1 MEGLVHSDTHINFA
15 IHGEDRESEINIEGG
30 EVEAQEIGGAPGF
43 GIEAG
48 NGVDWP
54 RHGVWPEPDE
64 EYIIDDGG
72 APGFGIEAGNGV
84 DWQRHGE
91 WPEEEYIDEYI
102 IDDAG
107 APGFGIEAGND
118 VDWPVHLGGGPVHP
132 GGGRMHGVWPMHP
145 GYPGDGPM
153 HPGYGGGP
161 VHLGGYPGDG
171 PVHPGYLGGG
181 PVHPGG
187 GPMHGVWPVNIGGGP
202 MHPGGVPVHPGGGP
216 MHGVWSM
223 HLAGP
228 VYLGPQEHGIP
239 NLPHLFP
246 DDSDDFEEGEIPDD
260 FEEGEIP
267 DFTVGI
273 NEEAVNGVPEIL
285 ERVCESVE
293 IDELAV
299 EQGEDCAIC
308 LEALNHVEDDDNGN
322 RTLHRLPCSHLFHS
336 HCISKWF
343 HRNLSCPT
351 CLTPLRLQ

>member
-1 MEGLVHSDTHINFA
+1 M
-15 IHGEDRESEINIEGG
+15 HGE
-30 EVEAQEIGGAPGF
+30 
-43 GIEAG
+43 
-48 NGVDWP
+48 
-54 RHGVWPEPDE
+54 WPEPEE
-64 EYIIDDGG
+64 EYIDDIIDYIINDGG
-72 APGFGIEAGNGV
+72 APGFGIEAGNDVGGPV
-84 DWQRHGE
+84 HPGGGPMHGE
-91 WPEEEYIDEYI
+91 WPEPEEEYIDDIIDYIINDGGAPGFGIEAGNDVGGPVHPGGGPMHGEWPEPEEEYI
-102 IDDAG
+102 DDIIDYIINDGA

-132 GGGRMHGVWPMHP
+132 G
-145 GYPGDGPM
+145 
-153 HPGYGGGP
+153 
-161 VHLGGYPGDG
+161 L
-171 PVHPGYLGGG
+171 VHP
-181 PVHPGG
+181 
-187 GPMHGVWPVNIGGGP
+187 GGGP
-202 MHPGGVPVHPGGGP
+202 MHPGGVPVLGG
-216 MHGVWSM
+216 HGVWSM

-246 DDSDDFEEGEIPDD
+246 DDFEEGEIPDD

-267 DFTVGI
+267 EFTIEI
-273 NEEAVNGVPEIL
+273 NEEAMNGVPEIL

-308 LEALNHVEDDDNGN
+308 LEALNHVEDDVNGN